1 MTSDDVSPERSVPGP
16 AAGTWCC
23 EFELSGD
30 ARPVGVTDPAGQAQA
45 RVLVRLHGETLGYLT
60 VPFGAEGL
68 DTALLSRRAQE
79 TYGDRI
85 AGHLTAEGLPVE
97 GSRPPAAGPG
107 CPNHVESA
115 ALVSVVVCTRNRSGI
130 LVDCLDRLR
139 ALTHPHLEVIVVDN
153 APTDDSTRRVV
164 QAVADVDARFRYV
177 LEPRPGLSCARNR
190 GLEEARGE
198 YLAYTDDDVAVD
210 ADWVQGL
217 LRGFQR
223 RADTGCV
230 TGLVCTASITGP
242 AEEYFDARTASW
254 STRVE
259 PQVFDLRG
267 TGRTDALYPYS
278 PGIFGTGASLAF
290 DRALLLEIGGFDEAL
305 GAGTL
310 TRGGED
316 LDVFIRVLR
325 AGRALVYEPA
335 AVVWHHHR
343 ADEAALLA
351 QMYGYGTGLSAF
363 MAKCLLDPATRW
375 EVLRR
380 VPLGLRRIAAI
391 RSQTDARLT
400 DAQSTDAQLTD
411 ARPTG
416 TVQRPAGAM
425 RREFTGFLTGPLLYL
440 RARRAVPPRSP
451 GTLEQDRVGV
461 RG

>member
-1 MTSDDVSPERSVPGP
+1 VTSNDAALPAPPTVG

-30 ARPVGVTDPAGQAQA
+30 AGVRAVTDPVGQARA

-60 VPFGAEGL
+60 VPLGAGGL
-68 DTALLSRRAQE
+68 DPVALSRRSQDEYA
-79 TYGDRI
+79 DRI
-85 AGHLTAEGLPVE
+85 AEHLSAEGLPVDQL
-97 GSRPPAAGPG
+97 RPPLAGPT
-107 CPNHVESA
+107 CPNHVDSE
-115 ALVSVVVCTRNRSGI
+115 ALVSVVVCTRNRSAI
-130 LVDCLDRLR
+130 LADCLDRLR
-139 ALTHPHLEVIVVDN
+139 GLTYPQLEVVVVDN

-164 QAVADVDARFRYV
+164 QAVAESDPRFRYV
-177 LEPRPGLSCARNR
+177 REPRPGLSCARNR
-190 GLEEARGE
+190 GLAEARGE
-198 YLAYTDDDVAVD
+198 VLAYTDDDVAVD
-210 ADWVQGL
+210 PDWVQGL

-223 RADTGCV
+223 RPDTGCV

-259 PQVFDLRG
+259 PQVFDLHG
-267 TGRTDALYPYS
+267 AGRTDALYPYS

-290 DRALLLEIGGFDEAL
+290 DRALLLELGGFDEAL

-316 LDVFIRVLR
+316 LDMFIRVLR
-325 AGRALVYEPA
+325 ADRALVYEPA

-375 EVLRR
+375 DVLRR

-391 RSQTDARLT
+391 RSQTGSRLGE
-400 DAQSTDAQLTD
+400 A
-411 ARPTG
+411 
-416 TVQRPAGAM
+416 VQRPAGAM

-440 RARRAVPPRSP
+440 RARRAIPPRP
-451 GTLEQDRVGV
+451 AEHPRAHPEG
-461 RG
+461 